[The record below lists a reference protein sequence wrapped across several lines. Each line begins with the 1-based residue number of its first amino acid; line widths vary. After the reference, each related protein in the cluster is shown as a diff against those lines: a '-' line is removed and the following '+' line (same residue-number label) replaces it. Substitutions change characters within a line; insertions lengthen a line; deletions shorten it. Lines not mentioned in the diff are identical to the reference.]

1 MLVRGDGDLSVLSG
15 SRGGLGPEVSATPSN
30 GELSSNYKWIALSNT
45 TLGVLMAT
53 IDSSITLIAMPN
65 IFLGIHLDPLG
76 RGNSFYLLWMILGFL
91 VVTSVLVVSLGRLGD
106 MFGRVKMYNLGFVI
120 YTVGSLA
127 LSVDWMYGRAG
138 ATWLIIMRLVQGVGS
153 AFLVANASAILTD
166 AFPKNQ
172 RGMALGINQVAGI
185 SGSFIGLVLGGLL
198 GPIDWRLIFLI
209 SVPIGLFGTI
219 WAYLKLEDRGVRRP
233 SSIDWLGNSTFA
245 LGLILLMVGITYGI
259 EPAGDSATGWTSL
272 PFLLELG
279 LGIAL
284 LVGFFFIET
293 KVDNPMF
300 KIPLFRIRT
309 YLFGTFSTFLVAVSR
324 GGLMFMLIIWLQGIW
339 LPLHGYSFAATPLW
353 AGIYMLPLTV
363 GFLIAGPMSG
373 HLSDKFGP
381 RLFATIGPIGTAVAF
396 VLLLLMPVDFS
407 YPYFAGVLLLSG
419 LSQGMFAAPNRAAV
433 MNSLPPENR
442 GVGGAM
448 NSTFQNSAQ
457 VFSIGIFFSL
467 MIAGLSA
474 VLPRAMATGLISHGV
489 DANLARGLSHLPPV
503 SILFAAFLGY
513 NPIQKLLGHRV
524 LLGLS
529 HQNYVILTGKE
540 FFPKLIS
547 GAFSSGLHEAFI
559 FALSACLI
567 AAVVSSARGRQVS
580 SAVESVHEV
589 TMGASPSFAIHGDGG
604 LGIGEVLNPEPGA
617 NR

>member
-1 MLVRGDGDLSVLSG
+1 MERL
-15 SRGGLGPEVSATPSN
+15 
-30 GELSSNYKWIALSNT
+30 SNYKWIALSNT

-138 ATWLIIMRLVQGVGS
+138 ATWLIVMRLVQGVGS

-185 SGSFIGLVLGGLL
+185 SGSFIGLVLGGFL

-259 EPAGDSATGWTSL
+259 EPSGSSPTGWTSL
-272 PFLLELG
+272 PVILELSSG
-279 LGIAL
+279 VGL
-284 LVGFFFIET
+284 LVAFFFIET
-293 KVDNPMF
+293 KVANPMF
-300 KIPLFRIRT
+300 KIPLFKIRS

-324 GGLMFMLIIWLQGIW
+324 DGLMFMLIIWLQGIW

-373 HLSDKFGP
+373 HLSDRFGTRP
-381 RLFATIGPIGTAVAF
+381 FATIGPIGTAIAF
-396 VLLLLMPVDFS
+396 VLLLVMPVNFS

-433 MNSLPPENR
+433 MNSLPAENR

-474 VLPRAMATGLISHGV
+474 VLPQTMAKGLITHGV
-489 DANLARGLSHLPPV
+489 DPATAIGLSHLPPV

-513 NPIQKLLGHRV
+513 NPIQRLLGPKV

-529 HQNYVILTGKE
+529 HRNMLTLTGKK

-559 FALSACLI
+559 FALVACLI
-567 AAVVSSARGRQVS
+567 AAAVSSARGKQAANLPGESRDSSSETSKDSRSSFPRRRTRLVVS
-580 SAVESVHEV
+580 GSPDPESEESA
-589 TMGASPSFAIHGDGG
+589 
-604 LGIGEVLNPEPGA
+604 
-617 NR
+617 